1 MGGRENRGGEWKWGL
16 EEGNAKWNGQKPR
29 ASKNSS
35 DGWEPLP
42 LLPALPDQSAN
53 GASDVSTSPDQAVS
67 TGSKTRIERAATRDL
82 VGDQVKTA
90 KTLKCPFPGV
100 IAIEPKRF
108 LESGM
113 KLVECPDCLRTR
125 SLSPHNGVLQFPS
138 HEKRKTHTPN
148 TDQRWAMGETA
159 WNVVGG

>member
-1 MGGRENRGGEWKWGL
+1 MRCSQTNGSVWKWRL
-16 EEGNAKWNGQKPR
+16 AQGNAKWNWQKPR

-35 DGWEPLP
+35 DCLETLP

-90 KTLKCPFPGV
+90 KILKCTFPGV
-100 IAIEPKRF
+100 VAIEPKRF
-108 LESGM
+108 MESGI

-125 SLSPHNGVLQFPS
+125 SLSPHNHVLP
-138 HEKRKTHTPN
+138 
-148 TDQRWAMGETA
+148 
-159 WNVVGG
+159 